1 MASSLKLYLFSAC
14 VLVVCMV
21 VAAQYEEG
29 DGSSNS
35 GMPNMPNMADGPA
48 PHTSASPTTLTYSAI
63 LTVILPFLLTF
74 LAAKDRI

>member
-21 VAAQYEEG
+21 VAGQYGEG
-29 DGSSNS
+29 DSNS

-48 PHTSASPTTLTYSAI
+48 PHTSASPTTLNYSAI
-63 LTVILPFLLTF
+63 LTVILPFVLTF
-74 LAAKDRI
+74 LAAKETI